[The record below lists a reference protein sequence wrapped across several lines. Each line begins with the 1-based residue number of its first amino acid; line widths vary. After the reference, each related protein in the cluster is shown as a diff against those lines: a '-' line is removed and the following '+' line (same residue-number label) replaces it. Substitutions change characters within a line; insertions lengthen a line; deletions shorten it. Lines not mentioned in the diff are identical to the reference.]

1 MNDLI
6 KAMTRLARQ
15 MARLEDKRAA
25 QRQLIAEK
33 GAGRYDNI
41 TVFYRRRAR
50 VRAHTRAGSLVVR
63 VNK

>member
-33 GAGRYDNI
+33 GAGRYGNI
-41 TVFYRRRAR
+41 TVFYRRRAW
-50 VRAHTRAGSLVVR
+50 VGPHMRAGSLVVR